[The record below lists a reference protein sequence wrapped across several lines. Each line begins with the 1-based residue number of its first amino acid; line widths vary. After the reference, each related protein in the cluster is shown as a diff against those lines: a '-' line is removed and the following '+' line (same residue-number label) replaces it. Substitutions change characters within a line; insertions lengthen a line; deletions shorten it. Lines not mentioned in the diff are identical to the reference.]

1 MKFVIKYTLIPGME
15 MLTLSSALRG
25 MGILLRGSFLG
36 PGGGSLVDNVRGLDT
51 LETGGVK

>member
-1 MKFVIKYTLIPGME
+1 MKFVIKYTLIPSME

-36 PGGGSLVDNVRGLDT
+36 SGGGSLVDNVRVLDT